1 MDEAG
6 YKGLGIFA
14 KVDIP
19 RGTRVIAEPPLLNP
33 QLNDDGDLDSKQ
45 ILQGFELLTPF
56 QRNALLGLSKFASPK
71 YKRSVMNEVKQAW
84 EDIPELHRAVLSIFK
99 ANAFGG
105 MIFLTGSRINHSCIP
120 NLNFAYN
127 NLIEKGTFHTVRD
140 IEAGEELTVMYID
153 GVNRPRARRQSELRQ
168 WGFLCVCP
176 ACEDTPEGDLKEK
189 RRLELFFI
197 DQVLAI
203 NELTG
208 AQESARGALQLVQK
222 MAGIQ
227 KSEGLLN
234 RALKAS

>member
-1 MDEAG
+1 MKEAG
-6 YKGLGIFA
+6 HKGQGMFA

-19 RGTRVIAEPPLLNP
+19 RGTRVIAEPPLLNL
-33 QLNDDGDLDSKQ
+33 QLNDNGDLDSKQ
-45 ILQGFELLTPF
+45 ILQGFELLTPS
-56 QRNALLGLSKFASPK
+56 QRDSFLGLSGFASTTFK
-71 YKRSVMNEVKQAW
+71 MSVTGEFKQAW
-84 EDIPELHRAVLSIFK
+84 EDIPEFHRTVLSVFK

-105 MIFLTGSRINHSCIP
+105 MIFVAGSRINHSCIP

-127 NLIEKGTFHTVRD
+127 NVIEKGTFHAVRE
-140 IEAGEELTVMYID
+140 IAAGEELTVMYID
-153 GVNRPRARRQSELRQ
+153 GVNRPRTRRQLELLQ
-168 WGFLCVCP
+168 WGFLCICP

-189 RRLELFFI
+189 RRLELFLI

-208 AQESARGALQLVQK
+208 AQESARGALRLAQK

-234 RALKAS
+234 RALKTS